1 METTDFSVLNQSS
14 IFLLTPNSESA
25 KEWVD
30 ENIDSE
36 AMWWGNSV
44 VVEHRYIKDIV
55 DGLLNDGFTVE

>member
-44 VVEHRYIKDIV
+44 VVEHRYIRDIV